1 VSFEVVMSR
10 LPAACLLLLAAV
22 APGLLGAAE
31 TKPKT
36 STASGPA
43 WSQAGKADAQQAFAR
58 QAATAPAPTGAN
70 PAFTG
75 SYVFSG
81 RADEN
86 YRPFFQWELRLKAGK
101 AALDGLRLRL
111 TTLDGARKPLL
122 AGPWKDL
129 PPLAPGAARDLDYKL
144 NCPNWQAYQI
154 ELEWKGGKDTHLGID
169 KFSVPIGLAD
179 VAQVSYLV
187 LVNQNFET
195 AGAGAVVTYGLWN
208 IGGQPVRDLVQTI
221 HFRDDKGRDVAT
233 RVYQPEKADLP
244 GGYVKD
250 HKVEVKNVP
259 KFATVTI
266 SNRMT
271 DTASLDQGSFTGA
284 KDVEIA
290 KVHAEGKK
298 MKARVRNGTGADI
311 EGLVVTITLQASDG
325 SAVKA
330 LDLPVGHLAA
340 GAEQELSADIAG
352 VPAWS
357 GYEVGWHTD
366 AQPAPA
372 P

>member
-1 VSFEVVMSR
+1 M
-10 LPAACLLLLAAV
+10 
-22 APGLLGAAE
+22 
-31 TKPKT
+31 
-36 STASGPA
+36 
-43 WSQAGKADAQQAFAR
+43 
-58 QAATAPAPTGAN
+58 
-70 PAFTG
+70 
-75 SYVFSG
+75 FSG

-129 PPLAPGAARDLDYKL
+129 PPLAAGAARDLDYKL

-179 VAQVSYLV
+179 VAQISYLV

-266 SNRMT
+266 SNKMT

-290 KVHAEGKK
+290 KIHAEGKK

-311 EGLVVTITLQASDG
+311 EGLVVTITLQATDG